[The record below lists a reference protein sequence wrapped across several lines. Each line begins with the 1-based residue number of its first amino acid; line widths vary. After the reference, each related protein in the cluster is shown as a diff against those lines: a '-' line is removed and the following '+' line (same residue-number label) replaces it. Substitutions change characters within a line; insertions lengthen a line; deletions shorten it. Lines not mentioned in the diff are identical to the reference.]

1 MNSKLKI
8 YFYHTRLTRESYEE
22 WKDFRFPGHILYGL
36 PLLEKHGIQ
45 SVMHRYKPY
54 ANRWKL
60 MLYTTKEILFCKEKY
75 EVLYGTSFRGLELI
89 IFLRALGLYRK
100 QIVVWHHTALRKSP
114 NRLKEAISRFFYRGI
129 DHMFLFSRKLI
140 QDSIATHKVPEHKLE
155 LIHWG
160 PDLAF
165 YDHLLKEL
173 PAEPREGFISTGKE
187 NRDLKTMLQAFSQ
200 TDENLEV
207 FIAEECGN
215 LNYLNSATL
224 L

>member
-1 MNSKLKI
+1 MNSKLNI

-89 IFLRALGLYRK
+89 IFLRALGLYHK
-100 QIVVWHHTALRKSP
+100 PIVVWHHTALRKSP

-129 DHMFLFSRKLI
+129 EHMFLFSRKLI
-140 QDSIATHKVPEHKLE
+140 QDSIATHKVPEHKLG

-165 YDHLLKEL
+165 YDHLLK
-173 PAEPREGFISTGKE
+173 RSSI
-187 NRDLKTMLQAFSQ
+187 N
-200 TDENLEV
+200 
-207 FIAEECGN
+207 
-215 LNYLNSATL
+215 
-224 L
+224 

>member
-75 EVLYGTSFRGLELI
+75 EVLYGTSFRGLELTSNPQLSSSAS
-89 IFLRALGLYRK
+89 FLR
-100 QIVVWHHTALRKSP
+100 
-114 NRLKEAISRFFYRGI
+114 
-129 DHMFLFSRKLI
+129 
-140 QDSIATHKVPEHKLE
+140 
-155 LIHWG
+155 
-160 PDLAF
+160 
-165 YDHLLKEL
+165 
-173 PAEPREGFISTGKE
+173 
-187 NRDLKTMLQAFSQ
+187 
-200 TDENLEV
+200 
-207 FIAEECGN
+207 
-215 LNYLNSATL
+215 LNVLSSLN
-224 L
+224 

>member
-89 IFLRALGLYRK
+89 RDCREMLK
-100 QIVVWHHTALRKSP
+100 IVFDFP
-114 NRLKEAISRFFYRGI
+114 N
-129 DHMFLFSRKLI
+129 
-140 QDSIATHKVPEHKLE
+140 E
-155 LIHWG
+155 LI
-160 PDLAF
+160 D
-165 YDHLLKEL
+165 KVIE
-173 PAEPREGFISTGKE
+173 IS
-187 NRDLKTMLQAFSQ
+187 
-200 TDENLEV
+200 
-207 FIAEECGN
+207 
-215 LNYLNSATL
+215 
-224 L
+224 

>member
-100 QIVVWHHTALRKSP
+100 RLSYGIIRHYV
-114 NRLKEAISRFFYRGI
+114 NRP
-129 DHMFLFSRKLI
+129 
-140 QDSIATHKVPEHKLE
+140 IA
-155 LIHWG
+155 
-160 PDLAF
+160 
-165 YDHLLKEL
+165 
-173 PAEPREGFISTGKE
+173 
-187 NRDLKTMLQAFSQ
+187 
-200 TDENLEV
+200 
-207 FIAEECGN
+207 
-215 LNYLNSATL
+215 
-224 L
+224 

>member
-75 EVLYGTSFRGLELI
+75 EVLFPWT
-89 IFLRALGLYRK
+89 
-100 QIVVWHHTALRKSP
+100 
-114 NRLKEAISRFFYRGI
+114 GI
-129 DHMFLFSRKLI
+129 N
-140 QDSIATHKVPEHKLE
+140 
-155 LIHWG
+155 
-160 PDLAF
+160 
-165 YDHLLKEL
+165 YL
-173 PAEPREGFISTGKE
+173 PAGIGAIPE
-187 NRDLKTMLQAFSQ
+187 
-200 TDENLEV
+200 TDCRMASYG
-207 FIAEECGN
+207 IA
-215 LNYLNSATL
+215 
-224 L
+224 